1 MFPAGRAFHAQ
12 TTLCSVCFVLHS
24 LNTGDVS
31 VLYTN
36 EIQRMYGCPL
46 RTHLYSLL
54 LLQLNEEENSFDYSC
69 VDYESLSK
77 RSWTDVLL
85 QIYKVENPILCHL
98 SF

>member
-36 EIQRMYGCPL
+36 EIEWMNECPL
-46 RTHLYSLL
+46 PTHLYTLP
-54 LLQLNEEENSFDYSC
+54 LLQLNEEENCLDYSC

-85 QIYKVENPILCHL
+85 QIYKVENPILCPL